1 MTAGIVVLLRI
12 GILSRKGG
20 VAVGGASGVRVEGR
34 TRVRKV
40 QIWQSIACENGTF
53 GGMLRD
59 PRIVRSTTVLHLRE
73 RWELQLFGIDE
84 RWP

>member
-1 MTAGIVVLLRI
+1 MTAGVIVLLRI
-12 GILSRKGG
+12 GILGGKGVVG
-20 VAVGGASGVRVEGR
+20 VGGAGGVRVEGR

-40 QIWQSIACENGTF
+40 QVWQSIACENGTF

-73 RWELQLFGIDE
+73 RWELQLFGIE
-84 RWP
+84 AKWP